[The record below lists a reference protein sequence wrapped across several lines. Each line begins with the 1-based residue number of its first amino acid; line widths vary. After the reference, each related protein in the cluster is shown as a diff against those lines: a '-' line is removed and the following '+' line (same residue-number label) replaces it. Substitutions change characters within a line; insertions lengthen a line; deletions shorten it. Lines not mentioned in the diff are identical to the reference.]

1 MPRDPQKPQFFRTLR
16 VKNVQQVGVLAG
28 VLGVV
33 ARHGASVGDIRTV
46 HQSRTSMVRDV
57 DLLVESLA
65 ELDAIV
71 SELDEMPE
79 TTVLELRDEV
89 LSAHLGGKIRVV
101 PQMPIDTFADLG
113 RVYTPGVGEV
123 CRRIYEDPSLA
134 DHYTIIANTVAII
147 SDGSAVLGLGN
158 LGPLAA
164 MPILEGKAAL
174 LAHLVGVNAFPIA
187 LRSQD
192 ANDIVQAAAAI
203 SPSFGVIQLE
213 DIASPKCFEVEGR
226 VQEAV
231 GVAAFHDDQHGT
243 AAVVLAALINACRLA
258 ETTPQQLLIGQIG
271 LGAAGLAIAR
281 SLMHYTGN
289 SVLGADRLPEAI
301 ERLVA
306 SGGTASDIEE
316 VCGKCDV
323 VIATTGQPAL
333 IEPPMVR
340 PGQFIFALSNPRPE
354 IDATAAMEAGARIAE
369 GGAAINNLLCYPGAC
384 RGLLDAGAKSAPQAA
399 FEAASEAIVAA
410 TPEGQ
415 LLPNPLEKP
424 VHTAVAHAVARA
436 CIDAGV
442 AGRDLDPDYFVE
454 E

>member
-1 MPRDPQKPQFFRTLR
+1 
-16 VKNVQQVGVLAG
+16 
-28 VLGVV
+28 
-33 ARHGASVGDIRTV
+33 
-46 HQSRTSMVRDV
+46 
-57 DLLVESLA
+57 
-65 ELDAIV
+65 
-71 SELDEMPE
+71 
-79 TTVLELRDEV
+79 
-89 LSAHLGGKIRVV
+89 
-101 PQMPIDTFADLG
+101 PIDTFADLG

-134 DHYTIIANTVAII
+134 DHYTIIANTIAII

-187 LRSQD
+187 
-192 ANDIVQAAAAI
+192 
-203 SPSFGVIQLE
+203 
-213 DIASPKCFEVEGR
+213 
-226 VQEAV
+226 
-231 GVAAFHDDQHGT
+231 
-243 AAVVLAALINACRLA
+243 
-258 ETTPQQLLIGQIG
+258 
-271 LGAAGLAIAR
+271 R

-301 ERLVA
+301 ELLVA

-316 VCGKCDV
+316 ICGKCDV

-333 IEPPMVR
+333 IEPSMVR

-399 FEAASEAIVAA
+399 FEAA
-410 TPEGQ
+410 
-415 LLPNPLEKP
+415 
-424 VHTAVAHAVARA
+424 
-436 CIDAGV
+436 
-442 AGRDLDPDYFVE
+442 
-454 E
+454 

>member
-1 MPRDPQKPQFFRTLR
+1 M
-16 VKNVQQVGVLAG
+16 
-28 VLGVV
+28 
-33 ARHGASVGDIRTV
+33 
-46 HQSRTSMVRDV
+46 
-57 DLLVESLA
+57 
-65 ELDAIV
+65 
-71 SELDEMPE
+71 
-79 TTVLELRDEV
+79 
-89 LSAHLGGKIRVV
+89 
-101 PQMPIDTFADLG
+101 
-113 RVYTPGVGEV
+113 
-123 CRRIYEDPSLA
+123 
-134 DHYTIIANTVAII
+134 
-147 SDGSAVLGLGN
+147 
-158 LGPLAA
+158 
-164 MPILEGKAAL
+164 
-174 LAHLVGVNAFPIA
+174 
-187 LRSQD
+187 
-192 ANDIVQAAAAI
+192 
-203 SPSFGVIQLE
+203 
-213 DIASPKCFEVEGR
+213 
-226 VQEAV
+226 QEAV